1 MAKSRRIVLGL
12 NSGTS
17 ADGVDAVACEII
29 GRGPD
34 MQVRVL
40 GHAQTPYPPLL
51 RERIL
56 RAMAPAETRTEE
68 ICRLETEIGE
78 AFAQAA
84 DLVVSRFRLKRV
96 DLIGS
101 HGQTVCHL
109 PPRGR
114 AGGRIAGRLHRRPVG
129 STLQLGDPAVIA
141 ARLGVPVVARFRQA
155 DVAVGGQGAPLVPWT
170 DFVLFR
176 DSVRGRIVHNIGG
189 IANLTWIPAGCT
201 LDQVQAF
208 DTGPGNMII
217 DALVRRFTRGRE
229 SFDRNGR
236 HAVRG
241 TPHPRLLKAMLRH
254 PFFSRKP
261 PKSCGREEF
270 GGAYVA
276 ELLSRWAGIALSE
289 NDWIATATALTA
301 TSMAQAYSTLLRFG
315 GHAAAS
321 VASRRG
327 TRPPRS
333 PRGRRLPPRLADE
346 VVLCGGGA
354 ANAALIAALAGQLQ
368 RELGETAAPRLTTT
382 AEYGIP
388 IQAKEGV
395 SFAMLAA
402 ACVDGCPANLPQVT
416 GASRRVVL
424 GQVCRLEGRS

>member
-29 GRGPD
+29 GRGLN
-34 MQVRVL
+34 MRVQFL
-40 GHAQTPYPPLL
+40 GHAQFPYSSDL

-56 RAMAPAETRTEE
+56 RTMAPAETRTEGL
-68 ICRLETEIGE
+68 CRLETEIGE
-78 AFAQAA
+78 AFAEAA
-84 DLVVSRFRLKRV
+84 DLVVRRLNLKRV

-109 PPRGR
+109 PPLRGGGSR
-114 AGGRIAGRLHRRPVG
+114 AAGLLRRRNIG

-155 DVAVGGQGAPLVPWT
+155 DMAVGGQGAPLVPWT

-189 IANLTWIPAGCT
+189 IANLTWLPSGCT
-201 LDQVQAF
+201 LDQVRAF

-217 DALVRRFTRGRE
+217 DALVRRFTKGRE
-229 SFDRNGR
+229 AFDKDGR
-236 HAVRG
+236 RALRG
-241 TPHPRLLKAMLRH
+241 TPHPRLLKRMLTH
-254 PFFSRKP
+254 PFIARKP

-270 GGAYVA
+270 GEDYVA
-276 ELLSRWAGIALSE
+276 GLLAGWTGTPLSAD
-289 NDWIATATALTA
+289 DWIATATAFTA
-301 TSMAQAYSTLLRFG
+301 ISMARAYSTLWRYNKPRTSSF
-315 GHAAAS
+315 
-321 VASRRG
+321 VAKRGPGPSRGSR
-327 TRPPRS
+327 TDCPPARVI
-333 PRGRRLPPRLADE
+333 DE

-354 ANAALIAALAGQLQ
+354 ANAALVAALAKQVRGQF
-368 RELGETAAPRLTTT
+368 GETAAPRLTTT
-382 AEYGIP
+382 TEYGIP

-402 ACVDGCPANLPQVT
+402 AGADGYPANLPQVT
-416 GASRRVVL
+416 GALRRVVL
-424 GQVCRLEGRS
+424 GQVCNLEGKS